1 MKRLLY
7 VIIALFFVSIAD
19 AKEVDV
25 NTPKGILYGT
35 LETPESSSSPLAIL
49 IISGSG
55 PTDRDGNIQR
65 LQGKNNSLKYLAEA
79 LASQG
84 VASLRFD
91 KRGIGTSASL
101 ATLEEELRFETYID
115 DVIAWVNYLK
125 QQGKYSAC
133 LILGHSEGSL
143 IGMVAAQRANV
154 RGFISIS
161 GAGRP
166 APELIVEQTRKQLPP
181 DLVRETERILS
192 ELKAG
197 RTVKS
202 PPPALNVLFRESVQ
216 PYLISWFRYEPAK
229 EIAKLDIPALIIQ
242 GSTDIQISVDDAK
255 MLKNASKGARL
266 LIIEGM
272 NHVLKRVPN
281 DAQKQLASYG
291 DPSLPVSEE
300 LVSEILG
307 FINPMA
313 RKSPN
318 KSLKGDAAKDR
329 RAP

>member
-1 MKRLLY
+1 MKSLLF
-7 VIIALFFVSIAD
+7 IIMLLFFVPFAE
-19 AKEVDV
+19 AKEVEL
-25 NTPKGILYGT
+25 NTATGILYGT
-35 LETPESSSSPLAIL
+35 LETPESLSSPLVIL

-55 PTDRDGNIQR
+55 PTDRDGNIQG

-79 LASQG
+79 LASKG

-91 KRGIGTSASL
+91 KRGIGKSASS
-101 ATLEEELRFETYID
+101 AAREEELRFETYID
-115 DVIAWVNYLK
+115 DVIAWLNYLE
-125 QQGKYSAC
+125 QQGNYSQC
-133 LILGHSEGSL
+133 FVLGHSEGSL

-154 RGFISIS
+154 RGFISMS

-166 APELIVEQTRKQLPP
+166 APELMIQQTRKQLPP
-181 DLVRETERILS
+181 DLMRETERILS

-197 RTVKS
+197 RAVES

-216 PYLISWFRYEPAK
+216 PYLISWFKYEPAK

-255 MLKNASKGARL
+255 MLKNGSKRARL
-266 LIIEGM
+266 IIIEGM
-272 NHVLKRVPN
+272 NHLLKRVPN
-281 DAQKQLASYG
+281 DVQKQLASYG
-291 DPSLPVSEE
+291 DPSLLVSEE
-300 LVSEILG
+300 LVNEILG
-307 FINPMA
+307 FINPIV

-318 KSLKGDAAKDR
+318 KSLKGGAAKG

>member
-1 MKRLLY
+1 MERLLY

-19 AKEVDV
+19 AKEVDL
-25 NTPKGILYGT
+25 NTPTGILYGT

-55 PTDRDGNIQR
+55 PTDRDGNIQG
-65 LQGKNNSLKYLAEA
+65 LQGENNSLKYLAEA
-79 LASQG
+79 LASKG

-91 KRGIGTSASL
+91 KRGIGKSTSL
-101 ATLEEELRFETYID
+101 AAREEELRFETYID

-125 QQGKYSAC
+125 QQGKDKC
-133 LILGHSEGSL
+133 IILGHSEGSL
-143 IGMVAAQRANV
+143 IGMVAAQRADV

-166 APELIVEQTRKQLPP
+166 ASELIIEQTRKQLPP
-181 DLVRETERILS
+181 DLMRETERILS

-197 RTVKS
+197 RTVES

-255 MLKNASKGARL
+255 MLKNASKRARL

-281 DAQKQLASYG
+281 DVQKQLASYG

-307 FINPMA
+307 FINPIA
-313 RKSPN
+313 TKSPN
-318 KSLKGDAAKDR
+318 KSLKGDAVY
-329 RAP
+329 

>member
-1 MKRLLY
+1 MKRLLFI
-7 VIIALFFVSIAD
+7 IIALFFVSFAE
-19 AKEVDV
+19 AREVQLE
-25 NTPKGILYGT
+25 TGTGILYGT

-55 PTDRDGNIQR
+55 PTDRDGNIQG

-79 LASQG
+79 LASRG

-91 KRGIGTSASL
+91 KRGVGKSASSS
-101 ATLEEELRFETYID
+101 AREEELRFETYID
-115 DVIAWVNYLK
+115 DVIAWVNYL
-125 QQGKYSAC
+125 QQQAKYTEC

-161 GAGRP
+161 GSGRP
-166 APELIVEQTRKQLPP
+166 APELIIEQTRKQLPP
-181 DLVRETERILS
+181 DLMRETERILS

-197 RTVKS
+197 RTVES

-216 PYLISWFRYEPAK
+216 PYLISWFKHEPAK
-229 EIAKLDIPALIIQ
+229 EIAKLDIPVLIIQ

-255 MLKNASKGARL
+255 MLKNGCRRARL

-272 NHVLKRVPN
+272 NHVLKSDV
-281 DAQKQLASYG
+281 QKQLASYG
-291 DPSLPVSEE
+291 DPSLPIPEE

-307 FINPMA
+307 FINSISK
-313 RKSPN
+313 KSPN
-318 KSLKGDAAKDR
+318 KSLKGDAAKGR